1 MLGIIE
7 LLRYH
12 QRVLYIDIDVHHGD
26 GVEEYP
32 IVVDAG
38 LTLDRAFYTTDR
50 VMTVSFHKY
59 GEYFP
64 GTGDLRDHGIGIGKH
79 YAVNF
84 PMRDGI
90 DDESYKSV
98 FQPIISQV
106 MEWYRPGA
114 IVLQCG
120 ADSLAG
126 DKLGC
131 FNLSMEGHAS
141 CVEYVLKFGVPVLV
155 LGGGGYTMR
164 NVARAWAYE
173 TGLLVGQRIGPGTF
187 KTPLLAFGIL

>member
-1 MLGIIE
+1 MNRK
-7 LLRYH
+7 LLANN
-12 QRVLYIDIDVHHGD
+12 V
-26 GVEEYP
+26 P
-32 IVVDAG
+32 N
-38 LTLDRAFYTTDR
+38 DR
-50 VMTVSFHKY
+50 
-59 GEYFP
+59 
-64 GTGDLRDHGIGIGKH
+64 
-79 YAVNF
+79 
-84 PMRDGI
+84 
-90 DDESYKSV
+90 YKSV

-131 FNLSMEGHAS
+131 FNLSMEGHSS
-141 CVEYVLKFGVPVLV
+141 CVEFVLKFGVPVLV

-173 TGLLVGQRIGPGTF
+173 TGLLVGQRVGPGTHPQ
-187 KTPLLAFGIL
+187 TPPSFPPQILISCRPPVQRLLRLFLPHLYSDRPLQQHGKPQLTRIPP

>member
-1 MLGIIE
+1 
-7 LLRYH
+7 
-12 QRVLYIDIDVHHGD
+12 
-26 GVEEYP
+26 
-32 IVVDAG
+32 
-38 LTLDRAFYTTDR
+38 
-50 VMTVSFHKY
+50 MTVSFHKY

-64 GTGDLRDHGIGIGKH
+64 GTGDLRDHGIGIGKY

-84 PMRDGI
+84 PLRDGI
-90 DDESYKSV
+90 DDESYSILFTRLLTLRYKSV
-98 FQPIISQV
+98 FQPIINQV

-141 CVEYVLKFGVPVLV
+141 CVEFVLKFGVPVLV

-173 TGLLVGQRIGPGTF
+173 TGLLVGQRIGPG
-187 KTPLLAFGIL
+187 PSSRYLSVELY

>member
-1 MLGIIE
+1 MNRK
-7 LLRYH
+7 LLANN
-12 QRVLYIDIDVHHGD
+12 V
-26 GVEEYP
+26 P
-32 IVVDAG
+32 N
-38 LTLDRAFYTTDR
+38 DR
-50 VMTVSFHKY
+50 
-59 GEYFP
+59 
-64 GTGDLRDHGIGIGKH
+64 
-79 YAVNF
+79 
-84 PMRDGI
+84 
-90 DDESYKSV
+90 YKSV

-141 CVEYVLKFGVPVLV
+141 CVEFVLKFGVPVLV

-173 TGLLVGQRIGPGTF
+173 TGLLVGQRVGPGYPPPSF
-187 KTPLLAFGIL
+187 SPHILISCRPPVQRLLRLLLPHLHSDCPLQQHGKPQLTRIPPQNHVNSPRKH

>member
-1 MLGIIE
+1 
-7 LLRYH
+7 
-12 QRVLYIDIDVHHGD
+12 
-26 GVEEYP
+26 
-32 IVVDAG
+32 
-38 LTLDRAFYTTDR
+38 
-50 VMTVSFHKY
+50 
-59 GEYFP
+59 
-64 GTGDLRDHGIGIGKH
+64 
-79 YAVNF
+79 
-84 PMRDGI
+84 
-90 DDESYKSV
+90 
-98 FQPIISQV
+98 

-141 CVEYVLKFGVPVLV
+141 CVEFVLKFGVPVLV

-173 TGLLVGQRIGPGTF
+173 TGILVGQRIGPGISFLHPETYIDLPYNDYYDYF
-187 KTPLLAFGIL
+187 SPSYTLTVPSNNMENLNSREYLHKIMSIVLENIKRTGTGHAPSVQMQNVPRDREDDGSEEEERRDMEERRRENKIGKLWHNGSIPTNMEVD

>member
-1 MLGIIE
+1 
-7 LLRYH
+7 
-12 QRVLYIDIDVHHGD
+12 
-26 GVEEYP
+26 
-32 IVVDAG
+32 
-38 LTLDRAFYTTDR
+38 
-50 VMTVSFHKY
+50 
-59 GEYFP
+59 
-64 GTGDLRDHGIGIGKH
+64 
-79 YAVNF
+79 
-84 PMRDGI
+84 
-90 DDESYKSV
+90 V

-141 CVEYVLKFGVPVLV
+141 CVEFVLKFGVPVLV

-173 TGLLVGQRIGPGTF
+173 TGLLVGQRVGPGNSS
-187 KTPLLAFGIL
+187 PNPPSQLLTRHARPPIQRLLRLFLPHLHSHCAIQQHGKSQLKRIPP